1 MSVRAEKPEGKRT
14 GSAFQRAYAVI
25 MAGGSGTRF
34 WPLSRRKHP
43 KQLLALFGKTT
54 LLEQTVARLRGAIPP
69 KRTYIFTSE
78 WARDQIVRLL
88 PRIPIDQ
95 IIAEPAS
102 RNTAPTLGLAA
113 HEILRRDSEALM
125 VALPADHVIRKPDA
139 FRGALLA
146 ACEWASTEG
155 RSVILGIKPTRPD
168 TGYGY
173 VRLGREAGRA
183 AGEPIYRVEKFEEKP
198 ELAAAQR
205 YLASGDFCWNAGMFV
220 WRAATLLRN
229 LDRFQPE
236 MAGQLEE
243 IRAGG
248 GVRGYTQFR
257 RIFPKLQNISIDYA
271 LMQRI
276 PDVFGVATDIGW
288 SDVGSWGVVYGLN
301 QKDQQGNVQP
311 KETIAVQSSGN
322 MIVSPRKLVVTVGV
336 QNLVIVETRDAL
348 LVCDREQSQDV
359 GKAVQELERQGKRKL
374 L

>member
-1 MSVRAEKPEGKRT
+1 
-14 GSAFQRAYAVI
+14 

-43 KQLLALFGKTT
+43 KQLLALFGKRT

-69 KRTYIFTSE
+69 ERIYIFTSQ
-78 WARDQIVRLL
+78 WVRDQIAHLL
-88 PRIPIDQ
+88 PRIPANQ

-102 RNTAPTLGLAA
+102 RNTAPSLGVAA
-113 HEILRRDSEALM
+113 HEILRRDPDALM
-125 VALPADHVIRKPDA
+125 VALPADHVIRKPDT
-139 FRGALLA
+139 FRGALRA

-155 RSVILGIKPTRPD
+155 RSVIVGIKPTHPD
-168 TGYGY
+168 IGYGY
-173 VRLGREAGRA
+173 ARFGREAGRA
-183 AGEPIYRVEKFEEKP
+183 AGQPIYPVEKFEEKP
-198 ELAAAQR
+198 ELAVAQR
-205 YLASGDFCWNAGMFV
+205 YLASGDYCWNAGMFV

-236 MAGQLEE
+236 LAGQLEE
-243 IRAGG
+243 IFAGG
-248 GVRGYTQFR
+248 GVRGYSKFR
-257 RIFPKLQNISIDYA
+257 RIFPHLQNISIDYA

-276 PDVFGVATDIGW
+276 PDVFGVAADIGW
-288 SDVGSWGVVYGLN
+288 NDVGSWGVAYELN
-301 QKDQQGNVQP
+301 QKDHQGNVQP
-311 KETIAVQSSGN
+311 PETIAIQSRGN

-348 LVCDREQSQDV
+348 LVCDREQAQDV